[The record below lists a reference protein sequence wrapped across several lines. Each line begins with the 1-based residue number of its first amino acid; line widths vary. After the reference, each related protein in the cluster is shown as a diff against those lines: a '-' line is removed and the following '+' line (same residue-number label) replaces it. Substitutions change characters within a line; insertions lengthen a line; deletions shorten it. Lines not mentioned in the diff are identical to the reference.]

1 MFLAYFDIQT
11 LQMCKMGVCFSLG
24 ILNGFGFRCYVK
36 VYFSL
41 GSSNMHNA
49 DLF

>member
-1 MFLAYFDIQT
+1 
-11 LQMCKMGVCFSLG
+11 
-24 ILNGFGFRCYVK
+24 VK

-49 DLF
+49 DLFWNWELTHL